1 MSRIIFFLLL
11 VLGVI
16 WLLSSYRKKQQAED
30 KSDKGEDFSNKA
42 SVQGE
47 DMVRC
52 AQCGVHLPMQEAI
65 FASGK
70 YYCCDAHRREHTGT
84 SA

>member
-1 MSRIIFFLLL
+1 MSRLIFFVLLG
-11 VLGVI
+11 LGVV
-16 WLLSSYRKKQQAED
+16 WLLSSYRRKQQGGD
-30 KSDKGEDFSNKA
+30 KPDVGEDFNAKDST
-42 SVQGE
+42 QGE

-52 AQCGVHLPMQEAI
+52 AQCGVHLPGQEAI

-70 YYCCDAHRREHTGT
+70 YYCCDAHRREHTRK

>member
-1 MSRIIFFLLL
+1 MSRLIFFLLL
-11 VLGVI
+11 GLGVV
-16 WLLSSYRKKQQAED
+16 WLLSAYRKKQQGENKPGA
-30 KSDKGEDFSNKA
+30 GEDFSAKA
-42 SVQGE
+42 STQGE

-52 AQCGVHLPMQEAI
+52 AQCGVHLPAQEAI

-70 YYCCDAHRREHTGT
+70 YYCCDAHRREHTGK

>member
-1 MSRIIFFLLL
+1 MGRLLFLLAIVAL
-11 VLGVI
+11 VY
-16 WLLSSYRKKQQAED
+16 LLIRSYRKNVPGQD
-30 KSDKGEDFSNKA
+30 KTIVD
-42 SVQGE
+42 

-52 AQCGVHLPMQEAI
+52 AQCGVHLPAQEGI

-70 YYCCDAHRREHTGT
+70 YYCCDAHRREHTGK